1 MKTTRRRFL
10 KTAATAAGAAATQ
23 ELAHGQEQDHDHE
36 HQAAPSDLTL
46 RVKALESLLVEKGFV
61 DPQALDAVVDTYEN
75 RLGPHIGARVIAR
88 AWSDPAFK
96 QRLLADTDAAI
107 EEMGFGGQQG
117 QRMVAVENTPQ
128 VHNVIVCTLC
138 SCYPWSVLGLPPM
151 WYKSTAYRSRTVI
164 DPRGV
169 LQELGLDLPENIEV
183 RVWDSTADLRYIVL
197 PERPPGT
204 ENLSEEELA
213 ELVTRDAMIGVAKAQ
228 PSREGGQA

>member
-1 MKTTRRRFL
+1 MGTTRRGFL
-10 KTAATAAGAAATQ
+10 TTAVAAAGAAATGSH
-23 ELAHGQEQDHDHE
+23 AHAQDHE
-36 HQAAPSDLTL
+36 HQAVPSDMTL
-46 RVKALESLLVEKGFV
+46 RVRALESLLVEKGYV
-61 DPQALDAVVDTYEN
+61 DSQALDAVVETYET
-75 RLGPHIGARVIAR
+75 RLGPHIGARIIAR

-96 QRLLADTDAAI
+96 RRLLADTDAAI

-117 QRMVAVENTPQ
+117 ERMVAVENTPQ

-169 LQELGLDLPENIEV
+169 LKELGLELPEDIEV

-197 PERPPGT
+197 PERPAET
-204 ENLSEEELA
+204 ESLSEEQLA
-213 ELVTRDAMIGVAKAQ
+213 ALVTRDAMIGVAKIEAPQ
-228 PSREGGQA
+228 GGQA